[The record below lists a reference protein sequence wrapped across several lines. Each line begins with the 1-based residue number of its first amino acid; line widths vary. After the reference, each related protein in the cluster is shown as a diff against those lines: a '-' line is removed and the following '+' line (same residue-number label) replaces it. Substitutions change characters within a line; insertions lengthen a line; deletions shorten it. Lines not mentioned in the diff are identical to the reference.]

1 MTRMGAIISSCK
13 RTDKGLA
20 GDCIKLWKHQQLAT
34 VDESQ
39 KWHIRK
45 VYGTHRSRQQF
56 DINKRTIY
64 LNSIAEWFGSELEVN
79 SPLLA

>member
-1 MTRMGAIISSCK
+1 MPNP
-13 RTDKGLA
+13 DKGLA

-45 VYGTHRSRQQF
+45 VYGTRRSRQQVQVEQF
-56 DINKRTIY
+56 LNNRLRIIKRIL
-64 LNSIAEWFGSELEVN
+64 LNG
-79 SPLLA
+79 LARSSR